1 MNDKPTRRRLF
12 ALLGALPL
20 VSLEARGEEGQ
31 EYPLKSDSGEPV
43 VNFRISAELD
53 PANLPGIVWKGPK
66 SADVT
71 LYEWFDYNCGYC
83 KQAARELDDILAQDK
98 RLRLGLINNAMLSI
112 ASVQAAKVQQG
123 LFRLHG
129 PAAAY
134 DFHMRMFA
142 RRGQNDGTA
151 ALDVVR
157 AMGLDVD
164 KVTESANN
172 HSVSEVLTRQARLAQ
187 SLGMSMTP
195 TFAVTGVG
203 LLGWPGAGALKTIIA
218 NARKCDHPVCG

>member
-1 MNDKPTRRRLF
+1 MKREPTRRRLL
-12 ALLGALPL
+12 AMLGALPL
-20 VSLEARGEEGQ
+20 LSMQARAEEGQ
-31 EYPLKSDSGEPV
+31 EYPLKSDSGDAIA
-43 VNFRISAELD
+43 NFRISAELD
-53 PANLPGIVWKGPK
+53 PANLPGIVWKGAK

-83 KQAARELDDILAQDK
+83 KQAARELDAILAQDK

-112 ASVQAAKVQQG
+112 GSVQAAKVQQG
-123 LFRLHG
+123 LFRLRG

-142 RRGQNDGTA
+142 RHGQNDGTA

-164 KVTESANN
+164 QVTDSANN

-195 TFAVTGVG
+195 TFAIAGVG